1 MRKWKNRKGESLCF
15 NGNWGYGLVQQEQEQ
30 DQREQGNSGTGDER
44 KQRNDKK
51 SVGVESERIWE
62 RVKDEN
68 CACEMRGWI
77 EERKKER

>member
-1 MRKWKNRKGESLCF
+1 M
-15 NGNWGYGLVQQEQEQ
+15 VQQEQEQ

-68 CACEMRGWI
+68 CACEMRG
-77 EERKKER
+77 